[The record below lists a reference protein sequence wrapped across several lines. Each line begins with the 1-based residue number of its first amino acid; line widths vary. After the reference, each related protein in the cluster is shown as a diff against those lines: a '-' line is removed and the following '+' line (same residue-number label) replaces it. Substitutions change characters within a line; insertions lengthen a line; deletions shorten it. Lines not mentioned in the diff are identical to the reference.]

1 MHITLNGEPY
11 ELANQQPTLVDLLQ
25 QLQLI
30 DKRVAIEVNGQIVPR
45 SEHASTTV
53 QADDTIEIVQAIG
66 GGQAQQPAS

>member
-1 MHITLNGEPY
+1 MHITLNGESY

-45 SEHASTTV
+45 SEHASTTI